1 MTMKISIDL
10 SLYPLDKNYSGPI
23 RDLLSRLSQYRNV
36 EVRNTPM
43 STQIT
48 GDFNACMHLLQTELK
63 HSFSQGQTMVSVIK
77 MVNLDMEDN

>member
-1 MTMKISIDL
+1 MTISIDF

-23 RDLLSRLSQYRNV
+23 REMLSRLGQYHNV

-48 GDFNACMHLLQTELK
+48 GDYDACMHLLLTELK
-63 HSFSQGQTMVSVIK
+63 HSFDQGKTMVSVIK
-77 MVNLDMEDN
+77 IVNLDMSDN

>member
-1 MTMKISIDL
+1 MMISIDL

-23 RDLLSRLSQYRNV
+23 REMLSRLGQYRNV

-48 GDFNACMHLLQTELK
+48 GDFDACMHLLQTELK
-63 HSFSQGQTMVSVIK
+63 HSFDQGKTVVSVIK
-77 MVNLDMEDN
+77 IVNLDMTDN